1 MAHKLKGEKGRM
13 ARNKTSAI
21 AVSIF
26 LIVAMAF
33 ALFPLNIV
41 AGQDTRATNAYI
53 GATPNPVGVGQ
64 ETLLHVGIM
73 QQLSSTAQGWDDL
86 TVTVQHPDGHTET
99 LGPFRTDST
108 GGTGYSFVP
117 QAEGEYIL
125 QTHFPQQDTGTGK
138 VAVGSPSGTVML
150 ASDSPEL
157 TLVVTDEP
165 QMVYPEHAL
174 PTEFWTRPIDAQL
187 RGWAPISGS
196 QLEAGG
202 YGGDVTY
209 GNDDAPETAHILWK
223 HPLQLGGLAG
233 GVLGDAGTYTGDAYE
248 GKFSSSVIIQGVLI
262 YRKFDTIGG
271 SSVDNWVVGVDVHT
285 GEKLWEK
292 ELFAY
297 DDPTDARLYP
307 TFGQIFYWDS
317 FNAHGTH
324 AYLVCTSGGGGFFAP
339 APAQWHFFDP
349 LTARWL
355 FTWENVPSGT
365 RLRGPHGEIIIYE
378 VNLGANTIRMWN
390 SSAVTSAYWGN
401 TVDSPVWG
409 SWRPQGKITDAT
421 GSTTTTYATPLGLNG
436 YQWEATISGDLSGSI
451 ADYALEDKFVGYDWE
466 YESSYFGGTLGVTE
480 ITTWGVSLEPG
491 SIGQVLFEKT
501 WNAPASWAEG
511 DVSTSLATV
520 RIEDGTM
527 VFWSKEELNSVG
539 FSTDTGDHIWG
550 PTEPQNYLDYLAHQS
565 GIAHGYYFSQGMSGI
580 LYCYNATTGEL
591 KWTYEADDP
600 YNQVLWSNQWH
611 IRPIMIAGGKIYM
624 GTTEHSP
631 VDPLTRGGPFC
642 CVDIE
647 TGEEVF
653 RADGLFRQTEWGGR
667 AIIGDS
673 IIATMDTY
681 DLQVYGIGKGPTVTT
696 VSAPD
701 NGVPFGTS
709 VMIRGTV
716 TDISPGTDDIG
727 IAKRFPNGVSA
738 VCDENQSAWMRYVYK
753 QFEPDPHETWVGVEV
768 ELYVVDA
775 NMNARPIG
783 TATTSAENGAFA
795 YAWTPDIPGTYY
807 LYAEFKGSEG
817 YFGSHAETAF
827 VVDEPPEVTPGP
839 TATPAPMTDTY
850 VMGFGIGMIA
860 VIVVIGL
867 VIILMLRKR

>member
-1 MAHKLKGEKGRM
+1 MTK
-13 ARNKTSAI
+13 NKNSAI
-21 AVSIF
+21 AVTIF
-26 LIVAMAF
+26 LVVAMAI

-41 AGQDTRATNAYI
+41 AGQDTRSTNAYI

-86 TVTVQHPDGHTET
+86 TVTVQHPDLHTET

-125 QTHFPQQDTGTGK
+125 QTHFPQQDTGPGK
-138 VAVGSPSGTVML
+138 VATGSPSGTTML

-157 TLVVTDEP
+157 TLVVTDQP
-165 QMVYPEHAL
+165 QAVYPEHAL

-187 RGWAPISGS
+187 HGWAPISGS
-196 QLEAGG
+196 QLDAGG
-202 YGGDVTY
+202 YGGDVIY

-248 GKFSSSVIIQGVLI
+248 GKFSGSLIIQGVLI

-271 SSVDNWVVGVDVHT
+271 TNVDNWLVAIDLHT

-307 TFGQIFYWDS
+307 TFGQIYYWDS

-324 AYLVCTSGGGGFFAP
+324 AYLVCTAGGGGFFAP
-339 APAQWHFFDP
+339 APAEWHFFDP
-349 LTARWL
+349 LTSRYL
-355 FTWENVPSGT
+355 FTWENIPSGT

-378 VNLGANTIRMWN
+378 VSLGGNTIRMWN
-390 SSAVTSAYWGN
+390 SSAVIDAYWGN

-421 GSTTTTYATPLGLNG
+421 GPTATTYATPLGLNG
-436 YQWEATISGDLSGSI
+436 YQWEATISGDLAGSI
-451 ADYALEDKFVGYDWE
+451 TDYKLEDKVVGYDWE

-480 ITTWGVSLEPG
+480 ITTWGISLEPG
-491 SIGQVLFEKT
+491 SIGQVLFEET
-501 WNAPASWAEG
+501 WAAPASWADG
-511 DVSTSLATV
+511 DVSTSHTATS
-520 RIEDGTM
+520 IADGAM
-527 VFWSKEELNSVG
+527 IFWSKEPTNHVA
-539 FSTDTGDHIWG
+539 FSTDTGKHIWG
-550 PTEPQNYLDYLAHQS
+550 PTESQDYLDYLGHRTLI
-565 GIAHGYYFSQGMSGI
+565 GEGRYFSLGMSGI
-580 LYCYNATTGEL
+580 LHCYNATTGDVL
-591 KWTYEADDP
+591 WTYIADDP

-611 IRPIMIAGGKIYM
+611 VRPLMLVDGKFYM

-631 VDPLTRGGPFC
+631 VDPLTRGGPFAA
-642 CVDIE
+642 VDVE

-653 RADGLFRQTEWGGR
+653 RADGLFRQTDWGGR

-681 DLQVYGIGKGPTVTT
+681 DLQVYGIGKGPSRTT
-696 VSAPD
+696 VSISSD
-701 NGVPFGTS
+701 IITDGES
-709 VMIRGTV
+709 VMVKGMV
-716 TDISPGTDDIG
+716 TDISPCTEEY
-727 IAKRFPNGVSA
+727 ALRARFPDGVPVVSDA
-738 VCDENQSAWMRYVYK
+738 NMSDWMLYVHK
-753 QFEPDPHETWVGVEV
+753 QFERPADMVGVDVTISVLDSNMNFYDIGTTTSDDSGFYRLMFEPPVPGEYTVYAWFGGSKAFYPSFSETALGVLQAPDP
-768 ELYVVDA
+768 
-775 NMNARPIG
+775 
-783 TATTSAENGAFA
+783 TAMP
-795 YAWTPDIPGTYY
+795 TP
-807 LYAEFKGSEG
+807 
-817 YFGSHAETAF
+817 
-827 VVDEPPEVTPGP
+827 
-839 TATPAPMTDTY
+839 TPAPMTDTY
-850 VMGFGIGMIA
+850 VLVLGLSSLIA
-860 VIVVIGL
+860 IVVIGL
-867 VIILMLRKR
+867 LLILMLRKR